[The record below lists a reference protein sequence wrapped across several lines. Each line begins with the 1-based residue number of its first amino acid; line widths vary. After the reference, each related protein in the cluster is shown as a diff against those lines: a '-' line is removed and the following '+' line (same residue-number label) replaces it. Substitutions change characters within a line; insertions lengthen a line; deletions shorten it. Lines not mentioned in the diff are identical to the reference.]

1 MVVIVSPLVK
11 ANVSLG
17 DDLLSS
23 NSTIAAPP
31 SLKDVAEATTAFSPD
46 DQPIIT
52 PPTDSDAA
60 IPAVRG
66 ATRIIVLLAQLPSD
80 ALIINLFG

>member
-23 NSTIAAPP
+23 NSTRAVPP
-31 SLKDVAEATTAFSPD
+31 SLNDVAEATTAFSPD
-46 DQPIIT
+46 DPPIIV
-52 PPTDSDAA
+52 PPTA
-60 IPAVRG
+60 
-66 ATRIIVLLAQLPSD
+66 
-80 ALIINLFG
+80 